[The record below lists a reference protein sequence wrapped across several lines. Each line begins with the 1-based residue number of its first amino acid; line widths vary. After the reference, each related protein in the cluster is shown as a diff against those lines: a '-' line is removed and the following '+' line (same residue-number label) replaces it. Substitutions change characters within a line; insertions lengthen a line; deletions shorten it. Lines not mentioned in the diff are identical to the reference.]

1 MKTKP
6 PQEISRLVK
15 VLCAAKQSGVECD
28 QQDRLH
34 QGYAKMGIKSV
45 EGQSTGLTDQEY
57 PKKGAGLCL
66 EGSKPNLPNLILVC
80 LWVDLC
86 LWLRSTSF
94 SIASLWP
101 DRY

>member
-28 QQDRLH
+28 QQDRLY

-57 PKKGAGLCL
+57 PKKV
-66 EGSKPNLPNLILVC
+66 LVC
-80 LWVDLC
+80 VWKGQNQ
-86 LWLRSTSF
+86 TY
-94 SIASLWP
+94 P
-101 DRY
+101 T